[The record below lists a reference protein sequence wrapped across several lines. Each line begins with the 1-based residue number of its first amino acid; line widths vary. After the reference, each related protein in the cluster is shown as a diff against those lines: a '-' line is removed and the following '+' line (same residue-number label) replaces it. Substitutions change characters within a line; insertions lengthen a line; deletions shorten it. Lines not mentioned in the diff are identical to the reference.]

1 MSTNADWPPEKVKAA
16 IYEKGVSMESLAIG
30 AGRSASVVRIAL
42 RRKCPT
48 GERVVAELLGI
59 PAHEIWPSRYHPD
72 GRSISRPTSPADVT
86 AKRRA
91 AHRQIRGVA

>member
-1 MSTNADWPPEKVKAA
+1 MDMHADWPPEKVKAA
-16 IYEKGVSMESLAIG
+16 IYAKGVSMEALAIG

-42 RRKCPT
+42 KRKCPT

-72 GRSISRPTSPADVT
+72 GRSNSRPTVPAEVT

-91 AHRQIRGVA
+91 AHRQIGSAA